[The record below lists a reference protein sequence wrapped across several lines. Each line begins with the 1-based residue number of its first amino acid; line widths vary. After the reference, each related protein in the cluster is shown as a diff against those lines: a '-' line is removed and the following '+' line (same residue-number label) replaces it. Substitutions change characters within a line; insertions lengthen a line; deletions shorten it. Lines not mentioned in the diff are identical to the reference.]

1 MKQSMFGQYCSFV
14 VNPFKRIQHIRR
26 ILSKGFD
33 TFDSSKPLKNIPNN
47 CTNYFT
53 KIEIICCMILFKYML
68 SYFNMHSLHM
78 DSRQCLCL
86 LHSTAHPFLL
96 ELNQSSSSAMNPKK
110 CVALLPRLSRKTSR
124 GPTVNFV
131 VSVLICGWH
140 RRRCLKCSRLLSDTK
155 SQWGQANILI

>member
-1 MKQSMFGQYCSFV
+1 MFGQYCSFV

-33 TFDSSKPLKNIPNN
+33 TFDSSKPLKNIPKN
-47 CTNYFT
+47 CKNYFT
-53 KIEIICCMILFKYML
+53 NIEIICCMILFKYML

-96 ELNQSSSSAMNPKK
+96 ELSQSSSSAMNPKK
-110 CVALLPRLSRKTSR
+110 MCCIASKVVAQNFSRPD
-124 GPTVNFV
+124 GQ
-131 VSVLICGWH
+131 L
-140 RRRCLKCSRLLSDTK
+140 CSFRSDLWLASTK
-155 SQWGQANILI
+155 MLEMFTTAV

>member
-1 MKQSMFGQYCSFV
+1 MEDDEELVEIDKNRSSSFYSLSLSSPVESM
-14 VNPFKRIQHIRR
+14 N
-26 ILSKGFD
+26 
-33 TFDSSKPLKNIPNN
+33 
-47 CTNYFT
+47 
-53 KIEIICCMILFKYML
+53 LFKYML

-86 LHSTAHPFLL
+86 LHSTADPFLL

-110 CVALLPRLSRKTSR
+110 SVALLPRLSRKTSR